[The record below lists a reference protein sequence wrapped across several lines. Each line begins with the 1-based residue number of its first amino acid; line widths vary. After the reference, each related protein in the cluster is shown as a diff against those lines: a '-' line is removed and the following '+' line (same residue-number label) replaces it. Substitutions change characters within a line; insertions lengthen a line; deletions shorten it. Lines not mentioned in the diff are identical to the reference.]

1 MNVKFKMP
9 KFGRDLTG
17 KGWLKELLLTTLGTA
32 IGVGLTF
39 FVNDKVESAH
49 QRAAQRETAIMAVC
63 DIDEI
68 VQGLKDEVQ
77 LEDSLFKVAMYVAT
91 HQELIDSLPMDTLE
105 MAFKYLY
112 DDPTVVKEWT
122 ADTKENAFN
131 SGIDARMNLGNNQFY
146 DNVQSCYYVRRTLMK
161 VMADAPMF
169 RRPIRK
175 DAYEDALYELP
186 LTAIRINGML
196 YPEARRYVMKSVFE
210 HKSTTLYI
218 KRYFI
223 RKDAYQNAIMK
234 LEMLNSENKLLMDIT
249 AEEIEKY
256 IRQNSE
262 NVSQQTIADLII
274 GTWLVERKIL
284 LAAAGPSPSSPPTIS
299 TSSILS
305 TSKYF
310 L

>member
-1 MNVKFKMP
+1 
-9 KFGRDLTG
+9 
-17 KGWLKELLLTTLGTA
+17 
-32 IGVGLTF
+32 
-39 FVNDKVESAH
+39 
-49 QRAAQRETAIMAVC
+49 
-63 DIDEI
+63 
-68 VQGLKDEVQ
+68 
-77 LEDSLFKVAMYVAT
+77 
-91 HQELIDSLPMDTLE
+91 
-105 MAFKYLY
+105 
-112 DDPTVVKEWT
+112 
-122 ADTKENAFN
+122 
-131 SGIDARMNLGNNQFY
+131 
-146 DNVQSCYYVRRTLMK
+146 MK

-175 DAYEDALYELP
+175 DAYEDALYELL